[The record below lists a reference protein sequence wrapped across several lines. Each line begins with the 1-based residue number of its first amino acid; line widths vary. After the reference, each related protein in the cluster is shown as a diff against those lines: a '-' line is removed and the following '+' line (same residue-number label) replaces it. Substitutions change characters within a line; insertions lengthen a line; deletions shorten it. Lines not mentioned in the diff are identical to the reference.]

1 MVNMRYFVD
10 CKVHS
15 GEKIYV
21 NFQKQPKTRSEIPS
35 TFSLKCPKGSM
46 SAYSNGEVQAEIGGT
61 AIAGALLGALLFVV
75 DPVLGLLGAITGG
88 AIGGSADK
96 QAVDN
101 FNNS

>member
-1 MVNMRYFVD
+1 MRYFAL
-10 CKVHS
+10 CKVHPQ
-15 GEKIYV
+15 EKIYISLQ
-21 NFQKQPKTRSEIPS
+21 NQPKTRSEILP
-35 TFSLKCPKGSM
+35 TFTLKCPKGSI
-46 SAYSNGEVQAEIGGT
+46 SVYSNREVQAEIGGT

-88 AIGGSADK
+88 VIGGSTEK